1 MHRCKASYRQSN
13 SKVRSPVLMLKC
25 NATDIR
31 SHAVPAPS
39 CSRLDSVKN
48 NALDHTPTS
57 WTQGHIANHLTK
69 ITTNARTHTHTQTA
83 TRRLVPFCN
92 HKVWTGHRSVLA
104 ASTVNETGRRVKRW
118 RYALQL
124 GQIHSTGSS
133 VLQQPDADVCLFYRS
148 LWTKTTWTISNV

>member
-31 SHAVPAPS
+31 SHAAPAPR
-39 CSRLDSVKN
+39 CSRLDSGKN

-69 ITTNARTHTHTQTA
+69 ITTNAHT
-83 TRRLVPFCN
+83 PFGAILQPQGLD
-92 HKVWTGHRSVLA
+92 WTPFSPGSKHC
-104 ASTVNETGRRVKRW
+104 KRD
-118 RYALQL
+118 
-124 GQIHSTGSS
+124 GS
-133 VLQQPDADVCLFYRS
+133 
-148 LWTKTTWTISNV
+148 